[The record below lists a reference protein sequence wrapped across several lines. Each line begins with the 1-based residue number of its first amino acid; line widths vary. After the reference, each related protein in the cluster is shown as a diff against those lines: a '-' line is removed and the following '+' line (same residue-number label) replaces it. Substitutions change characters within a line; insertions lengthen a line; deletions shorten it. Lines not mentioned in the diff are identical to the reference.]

1 MSIRICMTGSSER
14 GVTAY
19 LDALKVCAADL
30 EVSLLLPGQAAGE
43 LEAAMAAAR
52 GLLVTGGVDIHPRE
66 YGRDPAGTEMET
78 VQPERDALERRAL
91 RHADSR
97 EIPILA
103 ICRGMQMLA
112 VHCGGGLLQDI
123 GQLHRDGRL
132 QEEKW
137 RPFHAVEVDPAS
149 RLARVLGASRV
160 EVNSRHH
167 QAIDPSRIGSGLS
180 VTARSPLDA
189 TIEGVEAPGERFVI
203 GVQWHPENM
212 ALGPEATPERAQAR
226 ALFAAFAEAANSSRG

>member
-78 VQPERDALERRAL
+78 VQPERDALEQQLIAADRR
-91 RHADSR
+91 R
-97 EIPILA
+97 E
-103 ICRGMQMLA
+103 
-112 VHCGGGLLQDI
+112 
-123 GQLHRDGRL
+123 
-132 QEEKW
+132 
-137 RPFHAVEVDPAS
+137 EVP
-149 RLARVLGASRV
+149 V
-160 EVNSRHH
+160 
-167 QAIDPSRIGSGLS
+167 
-180 VTARSPLDA
+180 
-189 TIEGVEAPGERFVI
+189 
-203 GVQWHPENM
+203 
-212 ALGPEATPERAQAR
+212 
-226 ALFAAFAEAANSSRG
+226 